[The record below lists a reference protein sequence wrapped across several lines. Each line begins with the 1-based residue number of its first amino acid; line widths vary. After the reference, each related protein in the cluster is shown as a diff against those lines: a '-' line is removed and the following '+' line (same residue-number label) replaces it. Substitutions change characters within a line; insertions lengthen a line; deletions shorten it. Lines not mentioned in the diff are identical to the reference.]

1 LSRKKKIVNKSGYP
15 DEAIERMA
23 RCFYPSI
30 LEFYNSEEG
39 QREFAAW
46 KAEQTHARTAGK
58 EQQDA
63 PDGERP
69 ALHPVLFSILGLAVF
84 QGAPTGAPY
93 FYAPPCRGDLGLPS
107 KYLLCG
113 A

>member
-1 LSRKKKIVNKSGYP
+1 
-15 DEAIERMA
+15 
-23 RCFYPSI
+23 

-46 KAEQTHARTAGK
+46 KADRAHARTAGK

-69 ALHPVLFSILGLAVF
+69 ALHPVLFSILGSAVFF
-84 QGAPTGAPY
+84 QGAPVGAPY
-93 FYAPPCRGDLGLPS
+93 FYALLGRGDLGLPI
-107 KYLLCG
+107 KRPLCW